1 MLVIPQL
8 VEPDLQLRQPN
19 ALDLNAENIII
30 IVGGVERKTKC
41 GKVFRFT

>member
-30 IVGGVERKTKC
+30 VGGVERKTKC